1 MAKIT
6 LQQQLT
12 GALADKE
19 YFKGKAEA
27 RSEEISRLKD
37 RIAEMDLQVRGS
49 INAQVELSRH
59 LFEIVRWQAN
69 PETTKFPFRAEKEQR
84 DDQRF
89 GPLNY

>member
-1 MAKIT
+1 MAKPT

-19 YFKGKAEA
+19 FFKAQA
-27 RSEEISRLKD
+27 QTRSEEISRLKD
-37 RIAEMDLQVRGS
+37 RVAELDLEVRGS
-49 INAQVELSRH
+49 IRSQYELSRH

-84 DDQRF
+84 DGNNF
-89 GPLNY
+89 GPNSY